1 MDSHYLDVI
10 RYRPLIFDGAMG
22 TSIQQYEL
30 TAEDFGGP
38 TYEGCNDYLVITR
51 PHIIEEIHRSF
62 LEAGADVLETNTFRA
77 NRWTMQEYQLED
89 RIIELNMAAAQ
100 LARRVADEFSS
111 PPPPLTPPP
120 TVGKGNPLP
129 APTPNPSSNS
139 MEGEPSAP
147 PPLSAYRFVAGSIGP
162 TGMLPSTNDPLLSN
176 ITYGE
181 LVEVFREQAV
191 GLLRGGV
198 DLLLIETS
206 QDILEVKAAIEGLKR
221 AMRDEGRR
229 VPMQVQVSLDTSGR
243 MLLGT
248 DISAVLAILDSLGI
262 DIIGLNCST
271 GPDYMREPVRYLS
284 SHTRLPI
291 AVIPNA
297 GLPLNVDGCA
307 IYPMKPVP
315 MAEQLAEFVTE
326 FGVNIVGG
334 CCGSTPE
341 HIKQLVAHVPKI
353 NPWERRPAEIDD
365 QDQPRLASAM
375 RAINM
380 RQEPPPLM
388 VGERVNTLGS
398 RKVKRLLLNDQYDP
412 VLDIARNQVEWGA
425 HTLDVCVAT
434 TERTDED
441 QQMRTVVKMLQ
452 QGVDAPLVID
462 STEPEVMKIAL
473 ENNPGRAILNSV
485 HLESGPAKLEKVAAL
500 ARQHGAAMVAMCID
514 EQGQAE
520 SAERKVEVA
529 ARIYDLIVNQYGMSP
544 DRLIFDTLVFPIT
557 TGQAQYRNAGKE
569 VIDAIRRIKAELPG
583 VYTILGVSNV
593 SFGMKRAARY
603 MLNSVFLHH
612 AVEAGLDMA
621 IVNPAHIKPYAE
633 ISPEH
638 RKLMDDLIFNTDEN
652 ALARVIEAF
661 EDYEHQQESAA
672 DPTEGMTVFE
682 RVYWRILHRKKDG
695 IEGDIDEA
703 VATAVT
709 LNLTQDTP
717 PPLEIAISNTH
728 SLIPKGHA
736 LSNPAVTNDHAVW
749 LLNNVLLPAMKEVG
763 DKFGAGELILPFV
776 LQSAEA
782 MKKAVSQL
790 EQYLE
795 KLDGAT
801 KGTVVLATVFG
812 DVHDIGKNLVGTIL
826 ENNGYTVVDLG
837 KQVPV
842 NTIIDAAIEHNATA
856 VGLSAL
862 LVSTSKQMPIVVKE
876 MHKRGLNFPVLI
888 GGAAINRRFGYR
900 ALFPEPNV
908 PYKPGL
914 FYCTDAFEGLDTM
927 EALVGPNR
935 DQFVANQVE
944 EALEGLQRAAELAKK
959 RDQMAA
965 QIANVTSTVKP
976 LPANQIPTPPFWG
989 ATAVPPRAIALHEVW
1004 QHFDLKT
1011 LYRLHWGGRGK
1022 KGAEWEN
1029 LVKNTFEP
1037 KLRAYQEEL
1046 EHTRWLDLGIV
1057 YGYFPAQRAGDTII
1071 VYDPKDHSRDLFRWS
1086 FPRQKGRK
1094 GLCLADYIAPKSSGM
1109 MDVLPLQLVTAG
1121 AQATQRMEEAQA
1133 RGDYTEAYFLNG
1145 FTNELAEGLASWNN
1159 ARIRKELGVNG
1170 KRGLRYA
1177 WGYPA
1182 CPDMSQHEQLL
1193 TVLPADQI
1201 NVKLTTGYQLN
1212 PEQSTAA
1219 LIMHHPDAIYFG
1231 TGQRNR
1237 EAADAIRDVLGDW
1250 TPVRGD

>member
-10 RYRPLIFDGAMG
+10 KYRPLIFDGAMG

-30 TAEDFGGP
+30 TASDFGGA

-77 NRWTMQEYQLED
+77 NRWTMQEYQLQD

-100 LARRVADEFSS
+100 LARRVADEFSPPDTSKGDRKGTPLLTLSPS
-111 PPPPLTPPP
+111 PPLPLTP
-120 TVGKGNPLP
+120 
-129 APTPNPSSNS
+129 S
-139 MEGEPSAP
+139 
-147 PPLSAYRFVAGSIGP
+147 RFVAGSIGP

-206 QDILEVKAAIEGLKR
+206 QDILEVKATIEGLKR

-248 DISAVLAILDSLGI
+248 DISAVLTILESLAI

-291 AVIPNA
+291 SVIPNA
-297 GLPLNVDGCA
+297 GLPLNVDGCS

-315 MAEQLAEFVTE
+315 MAQQLAEFVTE

-341 HIKQLVAHVPKI
+341 HIKQLAAHLPKI
-353 NPWERRPAEIDD
+353 NPWQHRPAEIDS
-365 QDQPRLASAM
+365 QPRLASAM

-380 RQEPPPLM
+380 RQEPSPLI

-425 HTLDVCVAT
+425 HTLDICVAT

-462 STEPEVMKIAL
+462 STEPDVMKIAL

-485 HLESGPAKLEKVAAL
+485 HLESGPAKLELVAAL

-520 SAERKVEVA
+520 TAERKVEVA
-529 ARIYDLIVNQYGMSP
+529 ARIYDFVVNQYGMSP
-544 DRLIFDTLVFPIT
+544 DQLIFDTLVFPIT
-557 TGQAQYRNAGKE
+557 TGQAQYRNCGAE
-569 VIDAIRRIKAELPG
+569 VLNAIRRIKGQLPG

-682 RVYWRILHRKKDG
+682 RLYWRILHRKKDG
-695 IEGDIDEA
+695 IEADIDEA

-709 LNLTQDTP
+709 LNLTSDMP
-717 PPLEIAISNTH
+717 PPSESAIANR
-728 SLIPKGHA
+728 K
-736 LSNPAVTNDHAVW
+736 
-749 LLNNVLLPAMKEVG
+749 
-763 DKFGAGELILPFV
+763 
-776 LQSAEA
+776 
-782 MKKAVSQL
+782 SQ
-790 EQYLE
+790 
-795 KLDGAT
+795 
-801 KGTVVLATVFG
+801 
-812 DVHDIGKNLVGTIL
+812 I
-826 ENNGYTVVDLG
+826 ENR
-837 KQVPV
+837 KPRCHQRPC
-842 NTIIDAAIEHNATA
+842 
-856 VGLSAL
+856 GL
-862 LVSTSKQMPIVVKE
+862 
-876 MHKRGLNFPVLI
+876 
-888 GGAAINRRFGYR
+888 
-900 ALFPEPNV
+900 
-908 PYKPGL
+908 
-914 FYCTDAFEGLDTM
+914 
-927 EALVGPNR
+927 
-935 DQFVANQVE
+935 
-944 EALEGLQRAAELAKK
+944 
-959 RDQMAA
+959 AA
-965 QIANVTSTVKP
+965 Q
-976 LPANQIPTPPFWG
+976 
-989 ATAVPPRAIALHEVW
+989 
-1004 QHFDLKT
+1004 
-1011 LYRLHWGGRGK
+1011 
-1022 KGAEWEN
+1022 
-1029 LVKNTFEP
+1029 
-1037 KLRAYQEEL
+1037 
-1046 EHTRWLDLGIV
+1046 
-1057 YGYFPAQRAGDTII
+1057 
-1071 VYDPKDHSRDLFRWS
+1071 
-1086 FPRQKGRK
+1086 
-1094 GLCLADYIAPKSSGM
+1094 
-1109 MDVLPLQLVTAG
+1109 
-1121 AQATQRMEEAQA
+1121 
-1133 RGDYTEAYFLNG
+1133 
-1145 FTNELAEGLASWNN
+1145 
-1159 ARIRKELGVNG
+1159 
-1170 KRGLRYA
+1170 
-1177 WGYPA
+1177 
-1182 CPDMSQHEQLL
+1182 
-1193 TVLPADQI
+1193 
-1201 NVKLTTGYQLN
+1201 
-1212 PEQSTAA
+1212 
-1219 LIMHHPDAIYFG
+1219 
-1231 TGQRNR
+1231 
-1237 EAADAIRDVLGDW
+1237 
-1250 TPVRGD
+1250 

>member
-1 MDSHYLDVI
+1 
-10 RYRPLIFDGAMG
+10 
-22 TSIQQYEL
+22 
-30 TAEDFGGP
+30 
-38 TYEGCNDYLVITR
+38 
-51 PHIIEEIHRSF
+51 
-62 LEAGADVLETNTFRA
+62 
-77 NRWTMQEYQLED
+77 
-89 RIIELNMAAAQ
+89 
-100 LARRVADEFSS
+100 
-111 PPPPLTPPP
+111 
-120 TVGKGNPLP
+120 
-129 APTPNPSSNS
+129 
-139 MEGEPSAP
+139 
-147 PPLSAYRFVAGSIGP
+147 
-162 TGMLPSTNDPLLSN
+162 MLPSTNDPLLSN
-176 ITYGE
+176 ITYVE

-206 QDILEVKAAIEGLKR
+206 QDILEVKATIEGLKR

-248 DISAVLAILDSLGI
+248 DISAVLAILESLEI

-284 SHTRLPI
+284 SHTKLPI
-291 AVIPNA
+291 SVIPNA

-315 MAEQLAEFVTE
+315 MAEQLAEFVSE

-341 HIKQLVAHVPKI
+341 HIKQLVARVPKI
-353 NPWERRPAEIDD
+353 NPWQRRPAEMDDQDQD

-375 RAINM
+375 RAITM

-425 HTLDVCVAT
+425 HALDVCVAT

-462 STEPEVMKIAL
+462 STEPDVMKIAL

-485 HLESGPAKLEKVAAL
+485 HLESGPAKLELVAAL

-520 SAERKVEVA
+520 TEQRKVEVA
-529 ARIYDLIVNQYGMSP
+529 ARIYDFVVNQYGMSP
-544 DRLIFDTLVFPIT
+544 DQLIFDTLVFPIT

-569 VIDAIRRIKAELPG
+569 VIDAIGRIKKELPG

-682 RVYWRILHRKKDG
+682 RLYWRILHRKKDG
-695 IEGDIDEA
+695 IEADIDEA
-703 VATAVT
+703 VATAVA
-709 LNLTQDTP
+709 LDLTSDMP
-717 PPLEIAISNTH
+717 PPSEMDIENRKSKIENRKSK
-728 SLIPKGHA
+728 I
-736 LSNPAVTNDHAVW
+736 SNPAVTNDHAVW

-782 MKKAVSQL
+782 MKKAVSRL
-790 EQYLE
+790 ERYLE
-795 KLDGAT
+795 KLAGAT

-826 ENNGYTVVDLG
+826 DNNGYTVVDLG

-876 MHKRGLNFPVLI
+876 MHKRGLNFSILI

-900 ALFPEPNV
+900 ALFPAPNV
-908 PYKPGL
+908 PYKAGV

-935 DQFVANQVE
+935 EQFVANHVE

-959 RDQMAA
+959 RKQMAA
-965 QIANVTSTVKP
+965 KIVDVASTVKL
-976 LPANQIPTPPFWG
+976 LPATQIPTPPFWG
-989 ATAVPPRAIALHEVW
+989 ATAVPTGAIALHEVW

-1022 KGAEWEN
+1022 KGAEWEL

-1046 EHTRWLDLGIV
+1046 ERTHWLDLGIV
-1057 YGYFPAQRAGDTII
+1057 YGYFPVQRADDTII
-1071 VYDPKDHSRDLFRWS
+1071 VYDPKDHSRELFRWS

-1094 GLCLADYIAPKSSGM
+1094 GLCLADYIAPTSSGI

-1121 AQATQRMEEAQA
+1121 SKATQRMEEAQA
-1133 RGDYTEAYFLNG
+1133 RDDYTEAYFLNG

-1159 ARIRKELGVNG
+1159 ARIAKELGVNG

-1182 CPDMSQHEQLL
+1182 CPDMSQHEQLFSI
-1193 TVLPADQI
+1193 LPTEQI
-1201 NVKLTTGYQLN
+1201 NVSLTTGYQLN

-1237 EAADAIRDVLGDW
+1237 EAADAIREMVQAMGD
-1250 TPVRGD
+1250 